1 MNLWHLLRAQW
12 RSAYTRM
19 LIVMCVIAFA
29 IGAVIVALAMRIA
42 GSAQLP
48 IPGDLAGALLGIS
61 AASFGVIWASTRL
74 GHWIGGLSRQIR
86 RTIIGRYVGL
96 EPAAR
101 AEVERQALHDAL
113 TGVPRG
119 LARLG
124 SVNPVALQSL
134 LTAIACAI
142 VTLILDPVSGAALLV
157 TVKLGAIVTAAE
169 VVAAHHGTAAAGK
182 ADDKLERALTATLRG
197 MKQSL
202 LAAPRAGSAN
212 ETALEAAIA
221 RRRSAQSR
229 RLALFATLDGLGGT
243 GRLMLAIVLVAA
255 SHLSEAP
262 PSQAVAMLVIAFL
275 VPLDW
280 IEAIPYLTVLS
291 SSADRLAGFEAVLR
305 TLGRRWPPPEP
316 SPADGDAFE
325 SIELREAM
333 FRHPALPGQPGA
345 IVGPVSCAVTP
356 GQILF
361 VTGGTSAGK
370 TSVLSMLAGIAT
382 PEGGVVSRDG
392 SPVDVR
398 RNRRLAAWVTV
409 DPVLFA
415 GMPIPNVSREDVAAL
430 IAALDLADN
439 ASVLAGRIIDPDSLS
454 SSNRARLAL
463 LIAVA
468 GDRPLLLLD
477 EWDLR
482 QESAVRD
489 RFYQAIAPRLRDA
502 GRALVIATR
511 DERHID
517 LADVVLRLDKGRQVS
532 G

>member
-1 MNLWHLLRAQW
+1 MNLWHLLRTQW
-12 RSAYTRM
+12 RSGYSRV
-19 LIVMCVIAFA
+19 LVVMCLIAFA
-29 IGAVIVALAMRIA
+29 IGSVIVALAMRIA
-42 GSAQLP
+42 GSAELP

-61 AASFGVIWASTRL
+61 IASFGVIWSSTRL

-86 RTIIGRYVGL
+86 RSIIGRYVAL

-101 AEVERQALHDAL
+101 AEVDGQAVHDAL
-113 TGVPRG
+113 VGVPRG

-134 LTAIACAI
+134 LTAIACAV
-142 VTLILDPVSGAALLV
+142 VTLVIDPVSGAALLV

-169 VVAAHHGTAAAGK
+169 VLAAHHGTAAADK
-182 ADDKLERALTATLRG
+182 ADDKLDRALTATLRG

-202 LAAPRAGSAN
+202 LAAPRANSAI
-212 ETALEAAIA
+212 ETPLEAAIA
-221 RRRSAQSR
+221 VRRKAQSR
-229 RLALFATLDGLGGT
+229 RLALLATLDGMGGT
-243 GRLMLAIVLVAA
+243 GRLMLAVVLVAA
-255 SHLSEAP
+255 SHLSNAP
-262 PSQAVAMLVIAFL
+262 SSQAVAMLVIAFL

-291 SSADRLAGFEAVLR
+291 SSADRLAGFETVLR
-305 TLGRRWPPPEP
+305 TLARRWPPPER
-316 SPADGDAFE
+316 SPADGDTFE
-325 SIELREAM
+325 SIELRDAM

-345 IVGPVSCAVTP
+345 IVGPVSCVVAP
-356 GQILF
+356 GRILF

-382 PEGGVVSRDG
+382 PEGGIVIRNG

-398 RNRRLAAWVTV
+398 RNRTLAALVTA

-415 GMPIPNVSREDVAAL
+415 GMPIPNVARPDVAAL
-430 IAALDLADN
+430 IAELDLTDT
-439 ASVLAGRIIDPDSLS
+439 ASVRAERIIDPETLPPSTL
-454 SSNRARLAL
+454 ARLAL

-477 EWDLR
+477 EWELR
-482 QESAVRD
+482 QEPALRD
-489 RFYQAIAPRLRDA
+489 RFYQSIAPRLRST

-511 DERHID
+511 DERNIH
-517 LADVVLRLDKGRQVS
+517 LADGILRLDKGRQVS
-532 G
+532 